1 MTAGIIWGLQALAG
15 TAICWAAYRD
25 RRRKE
30 SAAAAAAENAAA
42 EKEEGRGVLRAI
54 LGDAYRKAK
63 GRGALRGGFRPS
75 LGITALSE
83 CIRRVDAGEPVEAG
97 VIVEALELLGLHLE
111 RDGAGAVVVCEN

>member
-15 TAICWAAYRD
+15 VAICCAAYRD
-25 RRRKE
+25 RARKE
-30 SAAAAAAENAAA
+30 SAAAAENAAA

-63 GRGALRGGFRPS
+63 GRGALRGGYGPS

-83 CIRRVDAGEPVEAG
+83 CIRRVDAGEDVEAG

-111 RDGAGAVVVCEN
+111 RDEAGSVVVCEN

>member
-30 SAAAAAAENAAA
+30 SAAAAAENAAA
-42 EKEEGRGVLRAI
+42 EKEAGRGVLRAI
-54 LGDAYRKAK
+54 LGDAFEKAK
-63 GRGALRGGFRPS
+63 GRGLSGGYGPS

-83 CIRRVDAGEPVEAG
+83 CIRRVDAGDDVEIG

-111 RDGAGAVVVCEN
+111 RDEAGTVVVCEN